1 MAKSVKHPTKLAVC
15 PKSGAGFPCPR
26 RPRLG
31 GLLVGDAAERD
42 SADAEEMV
50 AGESGIVVG
59 RSQARSALLRS
70 WRVQGRGHQLSWNAS
85 RSCHR
90 TAHCR
95 RNPAAQGISQKNL
108 KPVSLW
114 TGG

>member
-95 RNPAAQGISQKNL
+95 RNPGNL
-108 KPVSLW
+108 PKEPEASVSLG